1 MVYVAG
7 FITLGFGAL
16 LIIGAK
22 RNWSILVDPPK
33 TAALFYS
40 QSLLRLLFDLD
51 PPAMKWLT
59 IIRGTVLI
67 IVATIIMF
75 AHAVA

>member
-22 RNWSILVDPPK
+22 RNWSITSAPERVSIARAIPQVPRLSFDRTRCSVTYRPISP
-33 TAALFYS
+33 LHPC
-40 QSLLRLLFDLD
+40 LR
-51 PPAMKWLT
+51 K
-59 IIRGTVLI
+59 
-67 IVATIIMF
+67 
-75 AHAVA
+75 AH